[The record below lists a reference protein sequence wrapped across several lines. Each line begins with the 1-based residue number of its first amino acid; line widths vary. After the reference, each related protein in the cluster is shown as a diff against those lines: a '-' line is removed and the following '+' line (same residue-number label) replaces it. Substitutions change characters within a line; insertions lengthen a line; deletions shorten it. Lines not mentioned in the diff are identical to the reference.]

1 MKLFYIILILAYL
14 KIKHHNLYKRRFYY
28 FFMITQGVLIE
39 GFGPYSF
46 IVEKGLAKAILPEEG
61 NKDYY
66 KWARTKRRGFD
77 TALEERI
84 KLPFESGLLV
94 VRNPDG
100 SIKFDDRKLRFSG
113 YSKRGDQ
120 YVLQV
125 APTHFGE
132 IKATDIRAAMS
143 PEFEKY
149 LLEKSL
155 TDFGEE
161 MAYFACSIAVNAVPI
176 TKEGYVHVFRRSD
189 TQELYPGRWDVIGGF
204 VEVGDRIF
212 DFYEGDMSKKFAELV
227 NYNAKKEFVEETG
240 IDYNLFNLTGLVRG
254 ANFVFTHEA
263 FLDMSTEEFL
273 ARFSKT
279 GDSSEIGRVLVLKS
293 SKELSG
299 FLESE
304 KANTSPTA
312 YHALRL
318 HLKNRL

>member
-1 MKLFYIILILAYL
+1 
-14 KIKHHNLYKRRFYY
+14 
-28 FFMITQGVLIE
+28 
-39 GFGPYSF
+39 
-46 IVEKGLAKAILPEEG
+46 
-61 NKDYY
+61 
-66 KWARTKRRGFD
+66 
-77 TALEERI
+77 
-84 KLPFESGLLV
+84 
-94 VRNPDG
+94 
-100 SIKFDDRKLRFSG
+100 
-113 YSKRGDQ
+113 
-120 YVLQV
+120 
-125 APTHFGE
+125 
-132 IKATDIRAAMS
+132 
-143 PEFEKY
+143 
-149 LLEKSL
+149 
-155 TDFGEE
+155 